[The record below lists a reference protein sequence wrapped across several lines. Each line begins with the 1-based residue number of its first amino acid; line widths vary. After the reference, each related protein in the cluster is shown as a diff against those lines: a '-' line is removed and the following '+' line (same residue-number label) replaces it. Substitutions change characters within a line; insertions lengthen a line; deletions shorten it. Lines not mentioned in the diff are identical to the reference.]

1 MSDLSGDGMVEQELH
16 GINLSL
22 SVLVMNAKNQWRAGQ
37 QESEVARVQEMG
49 FTYALNPDS
58 FEADSLTRT
67 YETMD

>member
-1 MSDLSGDGMVEQELH
+1 MSDLSRDGMVEQELH

-22 SVLVMNAKNQWRAGQ
+22 SVLAMNAKDQWRAGQ

-58 FEADSLTRT
+58 FEAESLTRT
-67 YETMD
+67 YETTD